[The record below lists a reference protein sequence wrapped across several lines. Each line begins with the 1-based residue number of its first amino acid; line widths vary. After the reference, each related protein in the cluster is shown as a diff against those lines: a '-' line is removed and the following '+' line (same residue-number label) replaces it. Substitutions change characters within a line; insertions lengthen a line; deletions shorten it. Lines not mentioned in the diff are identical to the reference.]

1 LCGQAKEQAS
11 WGGFV
16 TEGRHR
22 FRGAEVRYAGWV
34 YADAYIDLSGGSK
47 TGNLYHVATLD
58 AVDFSYSEKRS
69 GQEGGMLKSI
79 VLLARDFEMI
89 NSILY
94 AGRNRDTANVQ
105 FLSGLVRRFSRGC
118 EIRLDYLN
126 KMKKR
131 EHNEVDQ
138 RMRLET
144 RIRTGNLSARSYIAY
159 NTKSSRGDYVSL
171 FVNLKYR
178 SPKVGLIEVWSNLA
192 RFNLKEAAIDYWYA
206 YIKSE
211 RQLFMDVTAAMKLS
225 HSYHRPEKHRTVI
238 LLELRAAL

>member
-1 LCGQAKEQAS
+1 
-11 WGGFV
+11 
-16 TEGRHR
+16 
-22 FRGAEVRYAGWV
+22 
-34 YADAYIDLSGGSK
+34 
-47 TGNLYHVATLD
+47 
-58 AVDFSYSEKRS
+58 
-69 GQEGGMLKSI
+69 
-79 VLLARDFEMI
+79 MI

-105 FLSGLVRRFSRGC
+105 FLSGLVRRSSRGC

-131 EHNEVDQ
+131 EHNEFDQ

-159 NTKSSRGDYVSL
+159 NTRSSRGDYVSL

-178 SPKVGLIEVWSNLA
+178 SRRVGSVEIWSNLA
-192 RFNLKEAAIDYWYA
+192 RFNLRDAVIDYWYA

-211 RQLFMDVTAAMKLS
+211 QQLFMDVTAAMKLS
-225 HSYHRPEKHRTVI
+225 HSYSRPEKHRTVI
-238 LLELRAAL
+238 LLELRAAI